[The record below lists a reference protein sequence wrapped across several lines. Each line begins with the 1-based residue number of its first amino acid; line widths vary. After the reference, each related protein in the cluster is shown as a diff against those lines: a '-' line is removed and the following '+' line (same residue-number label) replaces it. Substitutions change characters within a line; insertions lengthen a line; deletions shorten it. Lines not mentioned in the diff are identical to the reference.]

1 VQVPKALAQRV
12 EIRHALATKGRN
24 QPLYH
29 VKTTAQRRM
38 QAGRTGS

>member
-1 VQVPKALAQRV
+1 MVQVPKALAQRV

-29 VKTTAQRRM
+29 VNTMTIAWSRIL
-38 QAGRTGS
+38 